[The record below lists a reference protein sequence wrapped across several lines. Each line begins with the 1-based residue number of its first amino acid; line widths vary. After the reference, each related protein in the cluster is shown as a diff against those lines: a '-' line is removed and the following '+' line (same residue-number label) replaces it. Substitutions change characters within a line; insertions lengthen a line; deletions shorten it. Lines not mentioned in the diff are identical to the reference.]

1 MKRKRLSLPLLALL
15 LLALLFSACDLLP
28 DAGAKPREM
37 SESSIWAMDTQ
48 MDLRLYGDSDGK
60 TMAALTARL
69 YELDRSLSAT
79 DPDSELSALNS
90 SGRSEEPRI
99 LRLTAEALA
108 VSEQTGGALDVTLLP
123 VSRAWGFTTDN
134 KTVPEAAVLEA
145 LRERVGM
152 DKIEL
157 QEGVCVNLP
166 AGTELD
172 FGALAKGYAADLC
185 RTRIEED
192 GLSGILSLGGNIQT
206 VGTKPDGSPW
216 VIGVQD
222 PDDAGRYALTLR
234 LSGAKAVVTSGDY
247 QRYFERDGVRYCH
260 ILDPKTLAPVRG
272 SLRAVTVVADSG
284 LRADALSTA
293 LFVLGREAGEALWR
307 ELEDFEAI
315 WMEADG
321 SIWLTPGLEDLAEGD
336 EFRVIAP

>member
-1 MKRKRLSLPLLALL
+1 MKKRLLAYLTILVLL
-15 LLALLFSACDLLP
+15 LSACNLLP
-28 DAGAKPREM
+28 DAGGNPRAQA

-79 DPDSELSALNS
+79 DPDSDLSALNS

-99 LRLTAEALA
+99 LCLTAEALA

-134 KTVPEAAVLEA
+134 KSVPEAAALEA

-157 QEGVCVNLP
+157 QEGVCVSLP

-185 RTRIEED
+185 RARMEED

-206 VGTKPDGSPW
+206 VGAKPDGSPW
-216 VIGVQD
+216 VVGVQD
-222 PDDAGRYALTLR
+222 PNDAGRYALTLR
-234 LSGAKAVVTSGDY
+234 LSGAKAVVSSGDY
-247 QRYFERDGVRYCH
+247 QRYFEQDGVRYCH

-293 LFVLGREAGEALWR
+293 LFVLGREAGESLWR
-307 ELEDFEAI
+307 KLGDFEAI

-321 SIWLTPGLEDLAEGD
+321 SIWLTPGLEDLTEGD
-336 EFRVIAP
+336 AFRVIAP

>member
-1 MKRKRLSLPLLALL
+1 MKKRPLALLLALL
-15 LLALLFSACDLLP
+15 LLLGGCNLLP
-28 DAGAKPREM
+28 DPNTQTAAA
-37 SESSIWAMDTQ
+37 SDASIWAMDTQ
-48 MDLRLYGDSDGK
+48 MDLRLYGDTDGK

-69 YELDRSLSAT
+69 YELDQSLSAT
-79 DPDSELSALNS
+79 DPDSDLSALNS
-90 SGRSEEPRI
+90 SGHSEEPRI

-108 VSEQTGGALDVTLLP
+108 VSEQTGGALDVTLYP
-123 VSRAWGFTTDN
+123 VSRAWGFTTDAHRI
-134 KTVPEAAVLEA
+134 VPAEELEA

-152 DKIEL
+152 EKIEL
-157 QEGVCVNLP
+157 RESVSVSLP

-172 FGALAKGYAADLC
+172 FGALAKGYAADVC
-185 RTRIEED
+185 RARIEED

-206 VGTKPDGSPW
+206 VGSKPDGSDW

-222 PDDAGRYALTLR
+222 PDDAGRYLLTLR
-234 LSGAKAVVTSGDY
+234 LHGSKAVVTSGDY
-247 QRYFERDGVRYCH
+247 QRYFMEDGVRYCH

-307 ELEDFEAI
+307 RLGDFEAV

-321 SIWLTPGLEDLAEGD
+321 SIWLTPGLEELTQGD
-336 EFRVIAP
+336 AFRVIAP